1 VNDDAVE
8 PIDPLFLHPSALF
21 NGASQFAEELVYEI
35 SAGLENPR
43 TTGIV
48 RVRFSELP
56 VAEWSRLSNSEKRER
71 GIAKGAGVSVVRG
84 SRERLVLPWR
94 KASRELR

>member
-71 GIAKGAGVSVVRG
+71 GIAKGARVCRWYGVPAR
-84 SRERLVLPWR
+84 
-94 KASRELR
+94 